1 MKNIKEKIR
10 VWWYFHVQNPVVRK
24 GESKDGA
31 FKWEFRR
38 FWLEIS
44 TLSGNF
50 KARFTAGEH
59 PFAAL
64 LSDESDKNTP
74 GFAEILYTVGM
85 LLTTEQKF
93 ANDIQNAIK
102 RYQDRVTKSA
112 KVEEDETEEKIAIET
127 EKAIQEHI
135 ELPTKE
141 RKKVE
146 RGIDGRFKK
155 AVKKAENEEKN
166 SE

>member
-1 MKNIKEKIR
+1 M
-10 VWWYFHVQNPVVRK
+10 WYFRIANPVVRK
-24 GESKDGA
+24 GEKGG
-31 FKWEFRR
+31 FKWVFRR
-38 FWLEIS
+38 FWLDIS
-44 TLSGNF
+44 TVSGNF
-50 KARFTAGEH
+50 SARFMAGEH

-102 RYQDRVTKSA
+102 RYQDRATKSA
-112 KVEEDETEEKIAIET
+112 KVEEDEIEEKMALET
-127 EKAIQEHI
+127 EKQIQELV
-135 ELPTKE
+135 EMPKKE

-146 RGIDGRFKK
+146 KTIDKKFKK
-155 AVKKAENEEKN
+155 AVKDLEK
-166 SE
+166 

>member
-1 MKNIKEKIR
+1 MWKKIQKFLWFTFR
-10 VWWYFHVQNPVVRK
+10 NPVVRQ
-24 GESKDGA
+24 GESGG
-31 FKWEFRR
+31 FKWTFRR
-38 FWLEIS
+38 LDMTIE

-112 KVEEDETEEKIAIET
+112 KVDEDEIEEKIALET
-127 EKAIQEHI
+127 EKQIQEHI
-135 ELPTKE
+135 ELPAKE
-141 RKKVE
+141 RRKVE
-146 RGIDGRFKK
+146 RDINGRFRK
-155 AVKKAENEEKN
+155 AVKNLEK

>member
-1 MKNIKEKIR
+1 MKKIWEKIKKF
-10 VWWYFHVQNPVVRK
+10 WYFRLANPVVRK
-24 GESKDGA
+24 GESGG
-31 FKWEFRR
+31 FKWCFRR
-38 FWLEIS
+38 FWLDIS
-44 TLSGNF
+44 TVSGNF

-64 LSDESDKNTP
+64 LSDESDKNTI

-102 RYQDRVTKSA
+102 RYQDRAAKSA
-112 KVEEDETEEKIAIET
+112 KVEEDEIEEKIALET
-127 EKAIQEHI
+127 EKQIQELV
-135 ELPTKE
+135 EMPSKE

-146 RGIDGRFKK
+146 KKIDRKFKK
-155 AVKKAENEEKN
+155 AVKDLEK
-166 SE
+166 

>member
-1 MKNIKEKIR
+1 MKKFFEKIR
-10 VWWYFHVQNPVVRK
+10 MWWYFHIVNPVVRK

-31 FKWEFRR
+31 FRWVFRR
-38 FWLEIS
+38 FDLTIE

-74 GFAEILYTVGM
+74 GFADILYTVGM

-112 KVEEDETEEKIAIET
+112 KVEEDEIEEKIALET
-127 EKAIQEHI
+127 EKQIQEFK
-135 ELPTKE
+135 ELPAKE

-146 RGIDGRFKK
+146 RIIDGKFKK
-155 AVKKAENEEKN
+155 AVKEAKKK
-166 SE
+166 

>member
-1 MKNIKEKIR
+1 MKKI
-10 VWWYFHVQNPVVRK
+10 WSKIQMFWFFHFANPVVRK
-24 GESKDGA
+24 GESKNGA
-31 FKWEFRR
+31 FRWTFRR
-38 FWLEIS
+38 FTMDIS

-102 RYQDRVTKSA
+102 RYQDRATKSA
-112 KVEEDETEEKIAIET
+112 KVEEDEIEEKIALET
-127 EKAIQEHI
+127 EKQIQELV
-135 ELPTKE
+135 EMPKKE
-141 RKKVE
+141 RKKME
-146 RGIDGRFKK
+146 KKIDKKFKK
-155 AVKKAENEEKN
+155 AVKDLEK
-166 SE
+166 

>member
-1 MKNIKEKIR
+1 MKKI
-10 VWWYFHVQNPVVRK
+10 WSKIQMFWFFHFANPVVRK

-31 FKWEFRR
+31 FRWTFRR
-38 FWLEIS
+38 FWLEIE

-102 RYQDRVTKSA
+102 RYQDRATKSA
-112 KVEEDETEEKIAIET
+112 KVEEDEIEEKIALET
-127 EKAIQEHI
+127 EKQIQELV
-135 ELPTKE
+135 EMPKKE
-141 RKKVE
+141 RKKME
-146 RGIDGRFKK
+146 KKIDKKFKK
-155 AVKKAENEEKN
+155 AVKDLEK
-166 SE
+166 

>member
-1 MKNIKEKIR
+1 MF
-10 VWWYFHVQNPVVRK
+10 WYFKVKNPVVRK

-31 FKWEFRR
+31 FRWTFRR
-38 FWLEIS
+38 FWLEIE

-64 LSDESDKNTP
+64 LSDESDKNTL
-74 GFAEILYTVGM
+74 GFAEILYMVGM

-102 RYQDRVTKSA
+102 RHQDRATKSA
-112 KVEEDETEEKIAIET
+112 KVEEDEIEEKIALET
-127 EKAIQEHI
+127 EKQIQELV
-135 ELPTKE
+135 EMPSKE

-146 RGIDGRFKK
+146 KKIDKKFEK
-155 AVKKAENEEKN
+155 AVKDLEK
-166 SE
+166 

>member
-1 MKNIKEKIR
+1 MF
-10 VWWYFHVQNPVVRK
+10 WYFKVKNPVVRK

-31 FKWEFRR
+31 FRWTFRR
-38 FWLEIS
+38 FWLEIE

-50 KARFTAGEH
+50 KARFTADEH

-102 RYQDRVTKSA
+102 RYQDRMMKSA
-112 KVEEDETEEKIAIET
+112 KVDEDEIEEKIALET
-127 EKAIQEHI
+127 EKQIQSLVEM
-135 ELPTKE
+135 PKKE

-146 RGIDGRFKK
+146 KKIDRKFKK
-155 AVKKAENEEKN
+155 AVKDLEK
-166 SE
+166 

>member
-1 MKNIKEKIR
+1 MKNIKEKVMR
-10 VWWYFHVQNPVVRK
+10 FWYFHVQNPVVRK

-31 FKWEFRR
+31 FKWTFRR
-38 FWLEIS
+38 FDLTVE

-50 KARFTAGEH
+50 RARFTADEH

-64 LSDESDKNTP
+64 LSDESDKNTQ

-102 RYQDRVTKSA
+102 RYQDRMMKSA
-112 KVEEDETEEKIAIET
+112 KVDEDEIEEKIALET
-127 EKAIQEHI
+127 EKQIQEHI
-135 ELPTKE
+135 ELPAKE
-141 RKKVE
+141 RRKVE
-146 RGIDGRFKK
+146 RDVNGRFRK
-155 AVKKAENEEKN
+155 AVKKAEKLAE
-166 SE
+166 

>member
-1 MKNIKEKIR
+1 M
-10 VWWYFHVQNPVVRK
+10 WYFRIANPVVRK
-24 GESKDGA
+24 GEKGG
-31 FKWEFRR
+31 FKWVFRR
-38 FWLEIS
+38 FWLEIE

-74 GFAEILYTVGM
+74 GFAEILYMVGM

-102 RYQDRVTKSA
+102 RHQDRATKSA
-112 KVEEDETEEKIAIET
+112 KVEEDEIEEKIALET
-127 EKAIQEHI
+127 EKQIQELV
-135 ELPTKE
+135 EMPKKE
-141 RKKVE
+141 RTKVE
-146 RGIDGRFKK
+146 KEIDRKFKK
-155 AVKKAENEEKN
+155 AVKDLEKQ
-166 SE
+166 E

>member
-1 MKNIKEKIR
+1 M
-10 VWWYFHVQNPVVRK
+10 WYFRIANPVVRK
-24 GESKDGA
+24 GEKGG
-31 FKWEFRR
+31 FKWVFRR
-38 FWLEIS
+38 FDLTIE

-64 LSDESDKNTP
+64 LSDDSDKNTP

-102 RYQDRVTKSA
+102 RYQDRATKSA
-112 KVEEDETEEKIAIET
+112 KVEEDEIEEKIALET
-127 EKAIQEHI
+127 EKQIQELV
-135 ELPTKE
+135 EMPEKE

-146 RGIDGRFKK
+146 KKIDRKFKK
-155 AVKKAENEEKN
+155 AVKDLEK
-166 SE
+166 

>member
-1 MKNIKEKIR
+1 M
-10 VWWYFHVQNPVVRK
+10 
-24 GESKDGA
+24 D
-31 FKWEFRR
+31 
-38 FWLEIS
+38 IS

-102 RYQDRVTKSA
+102 RYQDRATKSA
-112 KVEEDETEEKIAIET
+112 KVEEDEIEEKIALET
-127 EKAIQEHI
+127 EKQIQELV
-135 ELPTKE
+135 EMPKKE
-141 RKKVE
+141 RKKME
-146 RGIDGRFKK
+146 KKIDKKFKK
-155 AVKKAENEEKN
+155 AVKDLEK
-166 SE
+166 